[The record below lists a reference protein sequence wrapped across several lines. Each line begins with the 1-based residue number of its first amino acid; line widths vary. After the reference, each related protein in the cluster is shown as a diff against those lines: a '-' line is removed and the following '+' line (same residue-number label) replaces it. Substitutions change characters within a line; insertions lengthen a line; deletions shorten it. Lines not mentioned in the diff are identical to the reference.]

1 MAFWDKALLLSF
13 PHEKTTFQ
21 GSKVA
26 SEAIFPINL
35 GNVWLKRNFC
45 FFFLLSIGRVF
56 RTHVSDS
63 YLSPFFS
70 GFHGYYRQ
78 GGSRYLRPLHIHNEK
93 LIFSS
98 STLPLLAFLGTT
110 KHYSLP
116 TSLSLPP
123 SLKMCTQR
131 GANDLFNLSSSVI
144 NDHRETKEMSCMVH
158 HF

>member
-1 MAFWDKALLLSF
+1 MGPEDPSNRKKEPNIPFWPIFRKLQDDSKNVSLKISPSF
-13 PHEKTTFQ
+13 
-21 GSKVA
+21 S
-26 SEAIFPINL
+26 
-35 GNVWLKRNFC
+35 
-45 FFFLLSIGRVF
+45 
-56 RTHVSDS
+56 
-63 YLSPFFS
+63 
-70 GFHGYYRQ
+70 GYYRQ
-78 GGSRYLRPLHIHNEK
+78 GGSCYLRPLHIHNEK